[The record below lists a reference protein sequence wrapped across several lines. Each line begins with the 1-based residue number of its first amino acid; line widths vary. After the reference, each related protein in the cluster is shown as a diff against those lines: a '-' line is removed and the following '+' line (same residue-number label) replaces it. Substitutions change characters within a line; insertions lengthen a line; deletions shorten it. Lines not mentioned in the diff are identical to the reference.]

1 LAAAALLLAL
11 AAGCAV
17 NPVTGRSELHLV
29 SEQEEIAMGRTNYVP
44 GQQQSGGQYVVDAPL
59 TAYVR
64 EVGQKLA
71 QVSDR
76 RQLPYEFVVLNE
88 SVPNAWAMPGGK
100 IAVNRGLL
108 TELKSEAEL
117 AAVIGHEIVH
127 AAGRHAA
134 RGMESGL
141 LIQAGAA
148 VISAATAD
156 RQYGR
161 VVDAVAGVG
170 AGLLG
175 VKYGRDLEL
184 EADHYG
190 MIYMQRAG
198 YDPQAAVSLQET
210 FVRLAGN
217 KEANWLAGLFA
228 SHPPSQE
235 RVDEN
240 HRFAATLGGNFKT
253 GEKEYQARIAPLL
266 KSRAAYK
273 SFDEGEKALKN
284 KDADKALQLA
294 DAALKIEPREAVL
307 RPARRRLAPAE
318 EATGGGGRLQ
328 RTIKRNADYEFYLGR
343 GRGAS
348 SAATSTPPA
357 PTSTRPTPCCRRRR
371 PTTSSGRSGSPAATG
386 ARPSS
391 ISAPPRPPAAMPAR
405 APRSPW
411 PASTCR
417 PIPAATWPPPSRRTA
432 ATNWSCW
439 SATMRRSRSAT
450 SSSPRPTRR
459 AGARASAWAACNRG
473 KPPASACPGA
483 SPTCATAPAWPARSS
498 APAASNNRLRER
510 VSGAAACPETLIPM
524 IRKSEWRLWMAA
536 GTFALSVRGQIPD
549 LHFSTPSGDLPDL
562 PHPARGGEFSCRGMA
577 SAYIEQREETN
588 HA

>member
-1 LAAAALLLAL
+1 MTTPSPSRRLAAAALLLAL

-240 HRFAATLGGNFKT
+240 RRFAATLGGNFKT

-294 DAALKIEPREAVL
+294 DAALKIEPREALFYGL
-307 RPARRRLAPAE
+307 RGDAHSLLKKHKEAE
-318 EATGGGGRLQ
+318 ADYSEA
-328 RTIKRNADYEFYLGR
+328 IKRNADFYEFYLGR
-343 GRGAS
+343 GRERQQRGDFDAARADFDKANTLLPTAQAHYKLGQIRLARGDRGAAIEHFRAAS
-348 SAATSTPPA
+348 SARSDAGKSAAVALARLDLPANPGRYLATAIEKDGRDQLVLLVRNNA
-357 PTSTRPTPCCRRRR
+357 PVAV
-371 PTTSSGRSGSPAATG
+371 GDIVVAATHSARGRESFRLGSLQPGETARIGLPWRVSDLRDG
-386 ARPSS
+386 ARV
-391 ISAPPRPPAAMPAR
+391 A
-405 APRSPW
+405 
-411 PASTCR
+411 
-417 PIPAATWPPPSRRTA
+417 
-432 ATNWSCW
+432 
-439 SATMRRSRSAT
+439 
-450 SSSPRPTRR
+450 
-459 AGARASAWAACNRG
+459 
-473 KPPASACPGA
+473 
-483 SPTCATAPAWPARSS
+483 
-498 APAASNNRLRER
+498 
-510 VSGAAACPETLIPM
+510 
-524 IRKSEWRLWMAA
+524 
-536 GTFALSVRGQIPD
+536 GQI
-549 LHFSTPSGDLPDL
+549 L
-562 PHPARGGEFSCRGMA
+562 
-577 SAYIEQREETN
+577 SAGSVE
-588 HA
+588 